1 MLWAQA
7 LLEELENKIKTL
19 ETDLY
24 AEGASAAT
32 VGKIVKDKEATEA
45 RVVKLYKEVRWD
57 YSYTGPMR
65 SNAVHRLID
74 RGCWLVV
81 G

>member
-1 MLWAQA
+1 MSWPQA
-7 LLEELENKIKTL
+7 LLEELEGKIKTL

-45 RVVKLYKEVRWD
+45 RVAKLYKEVRWN
-57 YSYTGPMR
+57 Y
-65 SNAVHRLID
+65 
-74 RGCWLVV
+74 
-81 G
+81 